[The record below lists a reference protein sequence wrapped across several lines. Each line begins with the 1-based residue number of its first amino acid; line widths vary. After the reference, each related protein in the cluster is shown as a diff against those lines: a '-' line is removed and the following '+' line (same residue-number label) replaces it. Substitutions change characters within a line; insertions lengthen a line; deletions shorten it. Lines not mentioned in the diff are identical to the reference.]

1 MGFAHQSDA
10 AGPSWRRGARSSIG
24 TGVALNQCGRRHGAT
39 AEMKCPMKRLFI
51 SSLCSASLLAT
62 AVAARAQSATPD
74 SSPFTTANLLVGV
87 SSTSSGREP
96 VVGGALGWDVARRLN
111 IEMTA
116 KWVLPDRGAETMSL
130 TFGANVRLAP
140 GRAVVP
146 FLSAG
151 VGLYKA
157 SFDSSWSD
165 LPGFYGRRLSESGT
179 QLQETIEFTDP
190 ALAVGGG
197 VSVFASRHVSIRP
210 EVEVLWV
217 RSGSANHVVT
227 SASVRLAYH
236 FERRPITPAVSTRP
250 PR

>member
-1 MGFAHQSDA
+1 MA
-10 AGPSWRRGARSSIG
+10 PRRA
-24 TGVALNQCGRRHGAT
+24 VLDRHG
-39 AEMKCPMKRLFI
+39 R
-51 SSLCSASLLAT
+51 CSEPVWPPAWGHGRNEVPYEAPVHFESVLRIAPGDGSCRT
-62 AVAARAQSATPD
+62 CAIGRPAVA
-74 SSPFTTANLLVGV
+74 SPFTTANVLVGV
-87 SSTSSGREP
+87 SSPSSGREP

-140 GRAVVP
+140 DRAVVP

-157 SFDSSWSD
+157 SFDRSWSD
-165 LPGFYGRRLSESGT
+165 LPGFYGRRLSEPGMR
-179 QLQETIEFTDP
+179 LQETIEFTDP

-210 EVEVLWV
+210 EVEVLWL
-217 RSGSANHVVT
+217 RAGCELNHVLT

-236 FERRPITPAVSTRP
+236 LEQHPVTPAVSTRA
-250 PR
+250 PRSR